1 MIKPIY
7 LDNQATTPMDPKVL
21 KTMIPFFHENF
32 GNASSMHHRYGIE
45 AQEAV
50 ESSRA
55 TLARV
60 IGAQEK
66 EIIFT
71 SGATEAINLAI
82 KGVVGKINQKK
93 TYNNTSYRA

>member
-32 GNASSMHHRYGIE
+32 GNASSIHHRYGIE

-50 ESSRA
+50 ESSRSN
-55 TLARV
+55 
-60 IGAQEK
+60 
-66 EIIFT
+66 F
-71 SGATEAINLAI
+71 SS
-82 KGVVGKINQKK
+82 
-93 TYNNTSYRA
+93 SYWSSRKRNYFH

>member
-7 LDNQATTPMDPKVL
+7 LDNQATTPLDPKVL
-21 KTMIPFFHENF
+21 KTMLPFFHESF

-60 IGAQEK
+60 IGAQELSL
-66 EIIFT
+66 IHI
-71 SGATEAINLAI
+71 
-82 KGVVGKINQKK
+82 
-93 TYNNTSYRA
+93 